1 MSLKVV
7 VEPSKDS
14 WRRSSVPERSE
25 LIFPGISNAKERR
38 YSGVTLIQPK
48 IIVNEDTHV
57 HERTNRKSIK
67 TSTTEMASRSTSR
80 SSLKSTYLLPTESRH
95 GDARKKTT
103 RTALSANP
111 RGRRTALAVHKP
123 QDIRSQSAVALHE
136 PTKDKWK
143 LHAQAHVNSLLEQME
158 DKDKWSDYVKKHISK
173 NSNNVLTKAEK
184 KVILEPNKNVSKIKE
199 NSSDDDNSSSSSGSE
214 EDGSDSSDSEEE
226 SEIESDEE
234 QVIPATNSNTLKE
247 TNIGAKTNSTKK
259 SSGRW
264 RKAAK
269 RVKKSKST
277 NDDPLK
283 SLEES
288 IIKEHDRKLK
298 AKYKDNKSEE
308 IDKLIKELNLEN

>member
-1 MSLKVV
+1 
-7 VEPSKDS
+7 
-14 WRRSSVPERSE
+14 
-25 LIFPGISNAKERR
+25 
-38 YSGVTLIQPK
+38 
-48 IIVNEDTHV
+48 
-57 HERTNRKSIK
+57 
-67 TSTTEMASRSTSR
+67 MASRSASR

-103 RTALSANP
+103 RAALSANP
-111 RGRRTALAVHKP
+111 RGRLTALAVHKP

-184 KVILEPNKNVSKIKE
+184 KVISEPNKNISKIKE
-199 NSSDDDNSSSSSGSE
+199 HSSDDDSSSSSSSDSE
-214 EDGSDSSDSEEE
+214 EDDSDSSDSEEE
-226 SEIESDEE
+226 SEIDSDEE
-234 QVIPATNSNTLKE
+234 QANHATKSNTLKE

-264 RKAAK
+264 RKATK
-269 RVKKSKST
+269 RVKKSKSA

-298 AKYKDNKSEE
+298 AKKKDDKSEE